1 MVSFASPA
9 LKRLYA
15 AVPQVCVVA
24 DSNSVFG
31 QGEPG
36 SRNKVSLYKGSAMA
50 LPADEVVPGETARL
64 LGCDGALVGI
74 VEDEYGTPLHVRRR
88 TRAIPP
94 ALKPTL
100 EPRHR
105 GCRFPGCISTRFVE
119 CHQLKHWAH
128 EGETRL
134 DNRVT
139 LSGYHYRLVQGG
151 GFGVEAVAGN
161 FHFFIPAGV
170 PITPTPT
177 FPRKPHNGKTGL
189 IRQNK
194 TPGPDIEASTAPRA
208 GAGRP

>member
-9 LKRLYA
+9 LKRLSA

-24 DSNSVFG
+24 DFNSGFG

-50 LPADEVVPGETARL
+50 LPADEVVPGETTRI

-74 VEDEYGTPLHVRRR
+74 VEDEYGTPLNVRRR

-94 ALKPTL
+94 ALKPAL
-100 EPRHR
+100 KPRDR
-105 GCRFPGCISTRFVE
+105 GCRFLGCIATRFVE
-119 CHQLKHWAH
+119 GHHLKHWAH
-128 EGETRL
+128 GGETRL
-134 DNRVT
+134 DNLVT
-139 LSGYHYRLVQGG
+139 LCSYHHCLVQEG

-177 FPRKPHNGKTGL
+177 FPRKRLNGKTGL

-194 TPGPDIEASTAPRA
+194 TLGPDIEAST
-208 GAGRP
+208 GASRRDG